1 MSIILQNIS
10 FQHPDG
16 DILFTDLSFSI
27 EEGDKVALIGDNG
40 TGKSTLLKL
49 ISGEIPIQSGSVYR
63 EVDAYVVPQNIDEF
77 SSLTVAE
84 ALKVDAKII
93 ALHQILAGNVE
104 PAYMELL
111 GDDWDIE
118 ERVIKALHQ
127 WGLDS
132 IRLEQTLSTLS
143 GGERVK
149 VFLSGLTLHQPQ
161 LVLMDEP
168 TNHLDYVSKDLLY
181 SWIEKTSAIVLIVSH
196 DRELLDLLSGIY
208 ELSSLGIKYY
218 SGNYTE
224 YKEQKEIELNA
235 IENALKGKE
244 VERKVALKKQQKVA
258 ERRQKL
264 DNRGKDLSIKKGI
277 GKMGLDTRQDRAEKT
292 SARYKSTQGDRVN
305 ALSGDIQS
313 IKDKIAQH
321 SVLKLHIESS
331 DLHDNKILVEAKG
344 LNFEYVKEKPLWKET
359 LNFLIRSGERVLLR
373 GINGSGKTT
382 LLNLITGSVKPTIGK
397 LDVAPLNWMYLD
409 QDYLLL
415 NPSWTVYEQA
425 QNFNSKMPEHEVKCM
440 LHRSQLSESFWDK
453 PCSSLSG
460 GEKMKLSLCSLLI
473 SSVAPDLLI
482 LDEPTNN
489 IDIHSIEI
497 LTETVRNYAGSI
509 LLVSHDD
516 VFIQEVGIDYEL
528 ELK

>member
-1 MSIILQNIS
+1 M
-10 FQHPDG
+10 
-16 DILFTDLSFSI
+16 LFRS
-27 EEGDKVALIGDNG
+27 
-40 TGKSTLLKL
+40 
-49 ISGEIPIQSGSVYR
+49 
-63 EVDAYVVPQNIDEF
+63 
-77 SSLTVAE
+77 
-84 ALKVDAKII
+84 
-93 ALHQILAGNVE
+93 
-104 PAYMELL
+104 
-111 GDDWDIE
+111 
-118 ERVIKALHQ
+118 
-127 WGLDS
+127 
-132 IRLEQTLSTLS
+132 
-143 GGERVK
+143 
-149 VFLSGLTLHQPQ
+149 
-161 LVLMDEP
+161 
-168 TNHLDYVSKDLLY
+168 
-181 SWIEKTSAIVLIVSH
+181 
-196 DRELLDLLSGIY
+196 
-208 ELSSLGIKYY
+208 
-218 SGNYTE
+218 YTE

-344 LNFEYVKEKPLWKET
+344 LNFEYVKDKPLWKET